1 MAGARLTW
9 ERFMTPTDTGIPDIT
24 FIDLTSY
31 VGLTATGLLTFN
43 LLLGL
48 LLSTRYNPVA
58 SWPHRRLPLYDL
70 HNWTGY
76 VALAVVL
83 LHPVML
89 LPSATAKFGWLDIVL
104 PFWAP
109 EQPVINTIGAF
120 AAYALIFVVVTSY
133 YRNRIGIRTWKKLHY
148 VAYAVTVT
156 LFAHSLLTNPN
167 LDDKPIDY
175 LDGGK
180 VFVEACTLIALAAI
194 TWRVLHGVRRSAL
207 REARAG
213 ATHRAVAMSATSF
226 TGRLRVA
233 RIFQETPT
241 VRTLRLVDL
250 AGGPLPF
257 AYRPGQFLTLTLPAG
272 GQVVRRTYTIASAP
286 TQAAHCE
293 VTVKREPGGAGS
305 VYLHDQVREG
315 DEIAVSG
322 PSGRFTFTGAEADS
336 VVLIGGGVGVTPLMS
351 VLRAL
356 MDRGWDGEAFLL
368 YAVRSPEEV
377 IFEPELALLAERNPN
392 LRLLLVAEEA
402 GPEWQGA
409 VGRVTPELLAG
420 FVPDLARRRVHLCGP
435 APMMAAVQETL
446 TRLGMPE
453 AQVLTESFGVPFAEI
468 KAALAAGPPLMEARV
483 TFRRSGRSVSLAPP
497 QTLVDAAEAGGI
509 KLDYSCRSGT
519 CGTCRVRVVKGT
531 VAMARHDA
539 LLAADEAEGMVLACQ
554 ARPTSAEVLVDA

>member
-1 MAGARLTW
+1 
-9 ERFMTPTDTGIPDIT
+9 MTPTDTGIPDIT
-24 FIDLTSY
+24 FLDLTSY

-83 LHPVML
+83 VHPVLL
-89 LPSATAKFGWLDIVL
+89 LPSAASKFGWLDIVL

-109 EQPVINTIGAF
+109 DQPIINTIGAF

-133 YRNRIGIRTWKKLHY
+133 YRDRIGIRTWKKLHY
-148 VAYAVTVT
+148 VAYAVTVA

-167 LDDKPIDY
+167 LDDKPVDFT
-175 LDGGK
+175 DGGK
-180 VFVEACTLIALAAI
+180 IFIEACTVIALAAI
-194 TWRVLHGVRRSAL
+194 TWRVLYGVRRAAL
-207 REARAG
+207 REART
-213 ATHRAVAMSATSF
+213 ATTHQAAAPAASF

-233 RIFQETPT
+233 RVFRETPS
-241 VRTLRLVDL
+241 VRTLRLVDP

-257 AYRPGQFLTLTLPAG
+257 TYQPGQFLTLTLPAA
-272 GQVVRRTYTIASAP
+272 GQALRRTYTMASAP

-305 VYLHDQVREG
+305 AHLHDRVREG

-322 PSGRFTFTGAEADS
+322 PSGSFTFTGEEADS

-356 MDRGWDGEAFLL
+356 MDRGWDGEVFLL

-377 IFEPELALLAERNPN
+377 IFDRELALLAERNPN

-409 VGRVTPELLAG
+409 TGRVTRELLAG

-435 APMMAAVQETL
+435 APMMAAVQEVL
-446 TRLGMPE
+446 AGLGVLE
-453 AQVLTESFGVPFAEI
+453 LQVLIESFGVPVAEI
-468 KAALAAGPPLMEARV
+468 EAVLAAGPPLVEASV
-483 TFRRSGRSVSLAPP
+483 TFRRSGRTVRLAPP
-497 QTLVDAAEAGGI
+497 QTLVDAAEAGGV

-519 CGTCRVRVVKGT
+519 CGTCRVRVLKGT

-539 LLAADEAEGMVLACQ
+539 LLAADEAEGTVLACQ
-554 ARPTSAEVLVDA
+554 ARPTSPEVLVDA